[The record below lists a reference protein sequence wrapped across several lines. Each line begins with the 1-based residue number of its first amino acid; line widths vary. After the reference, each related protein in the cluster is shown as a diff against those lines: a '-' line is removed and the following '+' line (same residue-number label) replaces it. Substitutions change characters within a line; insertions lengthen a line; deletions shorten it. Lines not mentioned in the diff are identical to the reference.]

1 MITAENICRHELIGL
16 PVKVHAS
23 RNPAQTGIT
32 GIICG
37 ETQQMIEICCGDRTL
52 RVAKKYATF
61 DLRLPDDTLVRV
73 DGSVLVMKPERRISM
88 RIRN

>member
-16 PVKVHAS
+16 SVTVHTS
-23 RNPAQTGIT
+23 TNPAQTGIT
-32 GIICG
+32 GVICG
-37 ETQQMIEICCGDRTL
+37 ESQQMLEISAGNRTL
-52 RVAKKYATF
+52 WVAKKYAAF

>member
-16 PVKVHAS
+16 SVTVHAS
-23 RNPAQTGIT
+23 TNPAQTGIA
-32 GIICG
+32 GVIRG
-37 ETQQMIEICCGDRTL
+37 ETQQMLDICTGDRTL